1 MYEVGRDNSVSRA
14 SRYELNDPGI
24 ESQEGVRFIALV
36 QTGPGIHRASCTVG
50 NCLFSGGKASG
61 AWRRPPTPI

>member
-1 MYEVGRDNSVSRA
+1 MYEAGWDNWAIIA

-36 QTGPGIHRASCTVG
+36 QTGPGIHRTPCTVG
-50 NCLFSGGKASG
+50 LGHFSGGKASE
-61 AWRRPPTPI
+61 AWSRPPISI